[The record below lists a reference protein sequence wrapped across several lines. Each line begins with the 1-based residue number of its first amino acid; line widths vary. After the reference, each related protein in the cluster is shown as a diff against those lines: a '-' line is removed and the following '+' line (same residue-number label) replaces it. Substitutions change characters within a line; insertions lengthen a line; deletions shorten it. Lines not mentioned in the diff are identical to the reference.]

1 MNDERRRLRIPGSF
15 GSRLML
21 AQAIVIAGGGISV
34 AIVALFV
41 APHTFHDHLGQARLE
56 PGSVQADHVE
66 AAFTS
71 SIVVSMSA
79 ALITS
84 TILATAVSWFL
95 ARRVQQSVASV
106 ARSAVAIGAGNYR
119 TRVPDRQLGTE
130 FTQLSRAIN
139 QLAQRLD
146 SQDDI
151 RKRMLSDLAHELR
164 TPLTTICLLYTSPS
178 PRDRG

>member
-71 SIVVSMSA
+71 SIVVS
-79 ALITS
+79 T
-84 TILATAVSWFL
+84 VS
-95 ARRVQQSVASV
+95 
-106 ARSAVAIGAGNYR
+106 Y
-119 TRVPDRQLGTE
+119 T
-130 FTQLSRAIN
+130 
-139 QLAQRLD
+139 
-146 SQDDI
+146 
-151 RKRMLSDLAHELR
+151 H
-164 TPLTTICLLYTSPS
+164 LTLPTN
-178 PRDRG
+178 REV